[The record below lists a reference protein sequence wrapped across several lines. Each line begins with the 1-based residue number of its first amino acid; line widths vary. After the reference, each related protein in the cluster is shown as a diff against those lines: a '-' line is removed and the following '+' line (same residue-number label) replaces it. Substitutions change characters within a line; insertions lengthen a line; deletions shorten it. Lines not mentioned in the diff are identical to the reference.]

1 MGRYRL
7 LKGSTVCL
15 LCNWGQAPF
24 AHFAKTCKRGLT
36 PIARLIILIKESDAL
51 HAAKEL
57 TQQVTLIGAVYG
69 IALQSESHKQRIQ
82 AQHLLELGQYWYTA
96 AATARNGLYAVN
108 FTYGL

>member
-1 MGRYRL
+1 MGWHRL
-7 LKGSTVCL
+7 LKVVPSV
-15 LCNWGQAPF
+15 F
-24 AHFAKTCKRGLT
+24 KTFLVVSVE
-36 PIARLIILIKESDAL
+36 ESDAL

-57 TQQVTLIGAVYG
+57 AEQVTLVGAVDG
-69 IALQSESHKQRIQ
+69 VTLQAESHKQRIQ